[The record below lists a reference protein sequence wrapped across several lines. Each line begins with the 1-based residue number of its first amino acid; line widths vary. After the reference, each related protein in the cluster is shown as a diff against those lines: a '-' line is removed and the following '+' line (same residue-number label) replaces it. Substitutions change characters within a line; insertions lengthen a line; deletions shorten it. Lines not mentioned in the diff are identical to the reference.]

1 MSGEPC
7 PVSRNASTAVSAD
20 AARSMLSIILVS
32 LDMTAAKGRDYR
44 SFLRRSRS
52 KSAAQFS
59 RAKSG
64 GSGSSGRSQ
73 LVRLKTFLKRFSCA
87 DRATNSSFGLG
98 HALVALARAKPVGGG
113 DQLGC
118 SPAS

>member
-1 MSGEPC
+1 
-7 PVSRNASTAVSAD
+7 
-20 AARSMLSIILVS
+20 MLSIILVS
-32 LDMTAAKGRDYR
+32 LDMTAAKVRDYR
-44 SFLRRSRS
+44 SCLRRSQS
-52 KSAAQFS
+52 KSAAEFS

-98 HALVALARAKPVGGG
+98 HALVAFGSRQTSRRRRSIGLFSSFVTFPVPV
-113 DQLGC
+113 LVLV
-118 SPAS
+118 